1 MSRQFTE
8 RLQEGQAVGGAYP
21 QTINNSSISSQALWM
36 GRIRRARGFLWIGA
50 ITSSGSVNFLAQSS
64 ATSGGS
70 YATITTS
77 TNTQLTVAP
86 SITAIVT
93 QNSYNAIEVRADQMT
108 PGQPYLKFTATETA
122 SQNVVAAIFVVGD
135 CSADGPGN
143 QSDGVTWTN
152 NIYAQP

>member
-8 RLQEGQAVGGAYP
+8 RLLEGQAVAGAYP

-50 ITSSGSVNFLAQSS
+50 ITSSGSINFRAQSS

-70 YATITTS
+70 YADITTS
-77 TNTQLTVAP
+77 TNTQLTTAP
-86 SITAIVT
+86 TLTAIVT
-93 QNSYNAIEVRADQMT
+93 QNSYNAVEIRADQMT
-108 PGQPYLKFTATETA
+108 SAQPYLKFTATETA
-122 SQNVVAAIFVVGD
+122 SQNVVVAIFVVGD
-135 CSADGPGN
+135 CSADSPGN